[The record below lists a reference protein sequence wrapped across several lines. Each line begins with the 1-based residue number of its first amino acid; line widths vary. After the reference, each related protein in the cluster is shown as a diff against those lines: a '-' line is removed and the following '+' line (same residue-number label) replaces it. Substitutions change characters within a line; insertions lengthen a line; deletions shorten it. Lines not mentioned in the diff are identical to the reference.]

1 MPISNLE
8 EALAFIENGDFPP
21 GVKALAKAVR
31 VSKEKLNHDLS
42 NQIENY
48 LHNYLRRNII
58 DTRKLVGLIDAMH
71 DHGLLS
77 YDEIGHIIAL
87 RQEITQKNALALA
100 VQANDVTSLN
110 TLVKSGADVEARVGI
125 YHYKPLALAV
135 TQNHIKAAR
144 CLLKAGAEV
153 TDEIY
158 AYTFES
164 RYICRPALEA
174 ILVSHFR
181 QTWKATLLLLQ
192 QHVDVHQQ
200 RSRLVRMIC
209 NPWLMTAS
217 KLLDAKEGNDLLSV
231 ALKAEWGR
239 RASLPQ
245 ATVINMFHCA
255 IARGLDDIMVGF
267 MLDMVVAGISLH
279 TKNSWGSGALH
290 IAVQTNQL
298 PTVLLLAEKILLQHR
313 WLVRQAMMPKKV
325 VATDALS
332 TKLVRQGVTTEDLY
346 AQLEQEKNAYIT
358 LLEEVRGMSS
368 CVTIRNLLSAF
379 KKHAQAVLTL
389 PNIHKTPSEFEGAD
403 IQAIRK
409 SIAAVTPHAS
419 QSEFSRS
426 SSHLFAPD
434 STQPMM
440 SGLPSQSFSPSC

>member
-1 MPISNLE
+1 MPIGNLE
-8 EALAFIENGDFPP
+8 EALACIENENFPL
-21 GVKALAKAVR
+21 GVKALAKAIR
-31 VSKEKLNHDLS
+31 VANEKQHHDLS
-42 NQIENY
+42 IQIKHY
-48 LHNYLRRNII
+48 LHNYLKHGIINI
-58 DTRKLVGLIDAMH
+58 RKLVGLAHAMDLH
-71 DHGLLS
+71 SLINHH
-77 YDEIGHIIAL
+77 EIGCIIAL
-87 RQEITQKNALALA
+87 QQKITQKNALALA

-110 TLVKSGADVEARVGI
+110 TLVKFGADVEARVGI

-135 TQNHIKAAR
+135 TQNHIEAAR

-153 TDEIY
+153 SDEIY

-164 RYICRPALEA
+164 KYICRPKLEA
-174 ILVSHFR
+174 ILVNHFR

-217 KLLDAKEGNDLLSV
+217 KLLDAKEGNDLLSDV
-231 ALKAEWGR
+231 LKAEWGR
-239 RASLPQ
+239 RALLPQ
-245 ATVINMFHCA
+245 STVINMFHCA

-279 TKNSWGSGALH
+279 TKNSRGSGALH

-313 WLVRQAMMPKKV
+313 WLVRQAMIPKKV

-389 PNIHKTPSEFEGAD
+389 ANIHKTPSEFEGED

-409 SIAAVTPHAS
+409 SIAAVTTHAS
-419 QSEFSRS
+419 QSGFSRS

-434 STQPMM
+434 SAQPMM
-440 SGLPSQSFSPSC
+440 SGRPSQSLSPSC